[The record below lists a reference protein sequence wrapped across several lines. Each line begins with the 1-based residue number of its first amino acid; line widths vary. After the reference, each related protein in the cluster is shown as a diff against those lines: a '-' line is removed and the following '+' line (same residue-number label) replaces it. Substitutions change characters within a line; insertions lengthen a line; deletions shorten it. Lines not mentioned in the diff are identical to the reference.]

1 MVQDKKRVEA
11 AQRDTVMDL
20 NGKLNEKDQSLQ
32 QAKQVRDKMKER
44 EKQLNADVQSNL
56 KAM

>member
-11 AQRDTVMDL
+11 AHRDTVMDL

-32 QAKQVRDKMKER
+32 QAKQVQDKMKER